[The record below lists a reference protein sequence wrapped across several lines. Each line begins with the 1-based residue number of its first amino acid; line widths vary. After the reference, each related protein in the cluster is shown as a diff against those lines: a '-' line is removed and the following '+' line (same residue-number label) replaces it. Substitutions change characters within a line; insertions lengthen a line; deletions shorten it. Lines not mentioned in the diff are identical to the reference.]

1 MKHNT
6 INLESYSSPYS
17 LLEYISQHIKNF
29 NIDHLLNDHNIIK
42 QYKTLSKQEKKSLN
56 TNNIS
61 QNFFSKIQSIL
72 DYQNISFISID
83 QAYSNISDPKLSDD
97 QLELDLDNFSYS
109 QLVISFYY
117 NHQPYIIKHRNKCI
131 PFNLFQNIFFH
142 KNIFNIFLLINNKY
156 IIEEYLKLTIR
167 EKEELNNYKDIRMLF
182 NEINAILNI
191 ENF

>member
-1 MKHNT
+1 MKHNP
-6 INLESYSSPYS
+6 INLESYHSSYS
-17 LLEYISQHIKNF
+17 LFEYISQHIENF
-29 NIDHLLNDHNIIK
+29 NTDHLLNDHNIIK
-42 QYKTLSKQEKKSLN
+42 QYKTLSKQEKKLLSA
-56 TNNIS
+56 NNIS
-61 QNFFSKIQSIL
+61 QKFFSKIQSIL

-83 QAYSNISDPKLSDD
+83 PAYSNISDPKLLED

-117 NHQPYIIKHRNKCI
+117 NHQPYIMKYRNQCI

-142 KNIFNIFLLINNKY
+142 KKIFNIFLLINNEY
-156 IIEEYLKLTIR
+156 IIEEYVKLTTK
-167 EKEELNNYKDIRMLF
+167 EKDELNNYKDIRILF